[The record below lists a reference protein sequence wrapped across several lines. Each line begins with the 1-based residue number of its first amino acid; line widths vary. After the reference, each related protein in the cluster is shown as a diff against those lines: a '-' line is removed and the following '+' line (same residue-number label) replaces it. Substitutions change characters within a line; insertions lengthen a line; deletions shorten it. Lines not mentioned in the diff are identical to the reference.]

1 MILCKIFG
9 HKWRFRGHAGMNDNS
24 GPEYSPGYEV
34 YECVRCGI
42 ACRENEDT
50 GEREMWY

>member
-9 HKWRFRGHAGMNDNS
+9 HKWRWRGRSGMSDENPD
-24 GPEYSPGYEV
+24 GFLV

-42 ACRENEDT
+42 ACREREDT
-50 GEREMWY
+50 GEREMWW